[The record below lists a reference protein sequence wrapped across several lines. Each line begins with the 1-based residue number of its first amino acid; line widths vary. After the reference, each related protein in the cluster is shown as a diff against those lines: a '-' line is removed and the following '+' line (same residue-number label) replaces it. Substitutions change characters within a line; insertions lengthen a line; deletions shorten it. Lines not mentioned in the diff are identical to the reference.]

1 MGGICLTS
9 LTTWRISGFS
19 LAPYIADKENGGDTA
34 ARSPLIRG
42 ECIEIIEIIEIEIQK
57 KIIAFYITEALRY
70 WIVLWWYQNES
81 LTDNLKYGFLLG
93 VIFFTTALITVF
105 VSKIDFVR
113 ELAII
118 AFVMEYSISSITCI
132 MEYVPMVP
140 PHERGLVIFMIT
152 QTFVFSLMVASV
164 LYLFIIRGV
173 GKIRNLIKENKKKGS
188 QPDGK

>member
-1 MGGICLTS
+1 MSGI
-9 LTTWRISGFS
+9 R
-19 LAPYIADKENGGDTA
+19 
-34 ARSPLIRG
+34 
-42 ECIEIIEIIEIEIQK
+42 K

-70 WIVLWWYQNES
+70 WIVLWWYRNES

-113 ELAII
+113 ELAFI
-118 AFVMEYSISSITCI
+118 AFAMEYTISSVTCI

-152 QTFVFSLMVASV
+152 QTFVFSLMAASV
-164 LYLFIIRGV
+164 LYFFIIRGA
-173 GKIRNLIKENKKKGS
+173 GKIRNLITENKKKGS
-188 QPDGK
+188 RPDGK

>member
-1 MGGICLTS
+1 MEGICLTGS
-9 LTTWRISGFS
+9 TTWRISGFS
-19 LAPYIADKENGGDTA
+19 LVPYIAGKENGGDTA

-42 ECIEIIEIIEIEIQK
+42 EGIEIEIQK

-105 VSKIDFVR
+105 VSRIDFVR
-113 ELAII
+113 ELALI
-118 AFVMEYSISSITCI
+118 AFVMEYSISSVTCI

-140 PHERGLVIFMIT
+140 PHERRLVIFMIM
-152 QTFVFSLMVASV
+152 QTFLFSLMTALT
-164 LYLFIIRGV
+164 LYFFAVKGV
-173 GKIRNLIKENKKKGS
+173 VKIRKYITDKRRQNESRIN
-188 QPDGK
+188 